1 MWTEI
6 ISFLGEVWTESRLYI
21 IQIQN
26 TFAVLSHDDVTL
38 AVAKSKRKYPDIFQD
53 I

>member
-1 MWTEI
+1 MLKLASAT
-6 ISFLGEVWTESRLYI
+6 T
-21 IQIQN
+21 
-26 TFAVLSHDDVTL
+26 LSHDDVTL

>member
-21 IQIQN
+21 IQNQN